1 MTEVEPPQRGGTP
14 RWENGTNVNSII
26 DEQDDMEDDLESNSA
41 KLFERSRIKA
51 LAGWQWIQYTNE
63 ITIVCFSVVYV
74 CVSTS
79 VTILNNNNNNNRAGA
94 RDQQTYHHSH

>member
-1 MTEVEPPQRGGTP
+1 MEPPQRGGTP

-51 LAGWQWIQYTNE
+51 LAGWQ
-63 ITIVCFSVVYV
+63 
-74 CVSTS
+74 
-79 VTILNNNNNNNRAGA
+79 
-94 RDQQTYHHSH
+94 